1 MQDKVA
7 LVTGGLRGLGRAM
20 TLGLAASGYRVAA
33 VGHILNDIADIE
45 DMADSLKLRELILP
59 LAADLR
65 EPKDCDEVIG
75 KTLARFGSVDILV
88 NNAGLTFTYIAPP
101 RFRRGTPQNFWQVSD
116 EIVENVIVTNF
127 LSADRMA
134 RRVAPA
140 MLEAGWGRII
150 NVTTKLDT
158 MNRLGT
164 HPYGASK
171 AALEMA
177 TEVWAKD
184 AEGSGLTV
192 NIVNPGAG
200 AGPQHR
206 GWWSV
211 VRASREPSV
220 SDKEALSHIRYQ
232 ADQMPQQD
240 QARGQR
246 DDHYRDVVALAWAIR
261 AAVKDDRH
269 RQHEEACTERSAR
282 FDQTHPVY
290 LVRGYG
296 RFTLC
301 PSARSRAIVEEM
313 VTERQSSF
321 AIFAPSRSKDRLG
334 YSSQRFAG
342 DATVPV
348 RVSCAP
354 KDVSCRSVVSLG
366 TPLDRTE
373 GRPAMLAIWVKVLVK
388 PYERGRFLKAIEA
401 DALGSERDEPGCM
414 RFNVLQDAEDQNV

>member
-33 VGHILNDIADIE
+33 VGHILDDIADIE

-65 EPKDCDEVIG
+65 EPNDCDEVIG

-88 NNAGLTFTYIAPP
+88 NNAGLTFTYIDPP

-116 EIVENVIVTNF
+116 EIVENVIATNF
-127 LSADRMA
+127 LAADRMA

-200 AGPQHR
+200 ANTPGMAVEMREMSADGRAPR
-206 GWWSV
+206 LVEPDEMVPPLLYV
-211 VRASREPSV
+211 VSREADKVNGYRFDANAWNANLPPAEAAKAASRPAGFV
-220 SDKEALSHIRYQ
+220 L
-232 ADQMPQQD
+232 
-240 QARGQR
+240 
-246 DDHYRDVVALAWAIR
+246 
-261 AAVKDDRH
+261 
-269 RQHEEACTERSAR
+269 
-282 FDQTHPVY
+282 HPV
-290 LVRGYG
+290 
-296 RFTLC
+296 
-301 PSARSRAIVEEM
+301 A
-313 VTERQSSF
+313 
-321 AIFAPSRSKDRLG
+321 
-334 YSSQRFAG
+334 
-342 DATVPV
+342 
-348 RVSCAP
+348 
-354 KDVSCRSVVSLG
+354 
-366 TPLDRTE
+366 
-373 GRPAMLAIWVKVLVK
+373 
-388 PYERGRFLKAIEA
+388 
-401 DALGSERDEPGCM
+401 
-414 RFNVLQDAEDQNV
+414 

>member
-20 TLGLAASGYRVAA
+20 TFGLAASGYRVAA

-65 EPKDCDEVIG
+65 EPNDCDEVIG

-88 NNAGLTFTYIAPP
+88 NNAGLTFTYIDPP

-116 EIVENVIVTNF
+116 EIVENVIATNF
-127 LSADRMA
+127 LAADQMA

-200 AGPQHR
+200 ANTPGMAVEMRDMSADGRAPKLVEPDEMVPPLLY
-206 GWWSV
+206 V
-211 VRASREPSV
+211 VSREADKVNGYRFDANAWNANLPPAEAAKAASRPAGFV
-220 SDKEALSHIRYQ
+220 L
-232 ADQMPQQD
+232 
-240 QARGQR
+240 
-246 DDHYRDVVALAWAIR
+246 
-261 AAVKDDRH
+261 
-269 RQHEEACTERSAR
+269 
-282 FDQTHPVY
+282 HPV
-290 LVRGYG
+290 
-296 RFTLC
+296 
-301 PSARSRAIVEEM
+301 A
-313 VTERQSSF
+313 
-321 AIFAPSRSKDRLG
+321 
-334 YSSQRFAG
+334 
-342 DATVPV
+342 
-348 RVSCAP
+348 
-354 KDVSCRSVVSLG
+354 
-366 TPLDRTE
+366 
-373 GRPAMLAIWVKVLVK
+373 
-388 PYERGRFLKAIEA
+388 
-401 DALGSERDEPGCM
+401 
-414 RFNVLQDAEDQNV
+414 